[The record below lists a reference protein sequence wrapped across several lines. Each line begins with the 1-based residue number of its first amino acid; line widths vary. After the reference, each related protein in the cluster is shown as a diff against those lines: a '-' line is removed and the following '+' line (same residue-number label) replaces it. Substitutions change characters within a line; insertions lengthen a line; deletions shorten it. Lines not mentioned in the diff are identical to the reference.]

1 MAMIL
6 RTLLVTA
13 LFATIPFAEADE
25 STMPAA
31 TSVDGREL
39 VLNGKALRSVW
50 GFKVYEVGLFIGE
63 RNEDADDI
71 MGNDRAAKRVQ
82 MNMLRAVDKDKF
94 VATVR
99 ENIDGN
105 FSAEEKEKFASE
117 LEAFVSYLQNG
128 GDIAPGQ
135 TITIDYHPGKG
146 TVLGLDGRHVG
157 TIPGDDFYH
166 RILRLWIGKPLQDSI
181 KTGLL
186 GAEGED

>member
-6 RTLLVTA
+6 RTLLLAA
-13 LFATIPFAEADE
+13 LFAAIPSVGADD
-25 STMPAA
+25 SKMPAT

-63 RNEDADDI
+63 RNEDAADI

-82 MNMLRAVDKDKF
+82 MNMLRAMDKARF

-105 FSAEEKEKFASE
+105 FTAEEKEKFASE

-146 TVLGLDGRHVG
+146 TVLGLDGRHIG
-157 TIPGDDFYH
+157 TIAGDDFYH
-166 RILRLWIGKPLQDSI
+166 HILRLWIGRPLQESI

-186 GAEGED
+186 GGAGGD